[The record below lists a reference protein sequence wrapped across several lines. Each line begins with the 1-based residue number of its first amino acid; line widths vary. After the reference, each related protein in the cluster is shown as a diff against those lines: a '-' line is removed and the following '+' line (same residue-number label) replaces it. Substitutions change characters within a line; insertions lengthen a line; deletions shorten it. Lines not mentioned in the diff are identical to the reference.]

1 MIEIDGQ
8 LINVNK
14 IHYVRRESDAQ
25 LLISFGP
32 DFIRFKKSP
41 KELER
46 IVRILKTSNNTC
58 SFDDEP

>member
-1 MIEIDGQ
+1 MIEIDGY

-14 IHYVRRESDAQ
+14 IHYVRRESNTQ

-32 DFIRFKKSP
+32 DFIRFKKP
-41 KELER
+41 PRELEE
-46 IVRILKTSNNTC
+46 IVSILKVNNNGC